1 MGVPNRVQGIADLY
15 DTSDDWI
22 PIYDHS
28 DLPGFFMAVGTSGN
42 QFKNA
47 PVVGMMMAALIDY
60 VERGN
65 DHDASPLRY
74 PLPNMDF
81 TLDMS
86 FCSRKREINRESS
99 FSVVG

>member
-60 VERGN
+60 VASGN
-65 DHDASPLRY
+65 DHDASPFQY

-86 FCSRKREINRESS
+86 FCSRKREINPESS